1 MNSVLLLQFADTQYL
16 SIPSVSSVKNVDR
29 SAFLKSI
36 FRPSK
41 VTTGTMAPMEDTDW
55 AMEPGFAPTDSVVHW
70 CVIGHCVGVVAAH
83 GASQANFFSPP
94 TPPHPFHSTP
104 PHPISPHPTRHHKQ

>member
-1 MNSVLLLQFADTQYL
+1 MNSVLLLQFTDTQYL

-41 VTTGTMAPMEDTDW
+41 VTTGTMAPMEGTDW

-70 CVIGHCVGVVAAH
+70 CGIGHCVGVMAAH
-83 GASQANFFSPP
+83 GMSQAKFFFTSHP
-94 TPPHPFHSTP
+94 TPPVPFHPTPSHLTP
-104 PHPISPHPTRHHKQ
+104 PNLPP